1 MLDIIHGSAVEF
13 ITFLLIVVESFL
25 PRYDAEE
32 VWLNR
37 SAVII
42 ATLVFFLE
50 SSIFCCVVYY
60 ELLLGLVSVVFNSS
74 RYLLLDFSLMAFP

>member
-1 MLDIIHGSAVEF
+1 MLDIVHGRAVEL
-13 ITFLLIVVESFL
+13 IAFLLIIVESFL
-25 PRYDAEE
+25 PRYDSEE

-37 SAVII
+37 SSAII
-42 ATLVFFLE
+42 AALVFLLE
-50 SSIFCCVVYY
+50 SPIFCCVVYY

>member
-1 MLDIIHGSAVEF
+1 MLDIIHGRAVEL
-13 ITFLLIVVESFL
+13 IAFLLVVVESFL
-25 PRYDAEE
+25 PRYDSEE

-37 SAVII
+37 SSTVIS
-42 ATLVFFLE
+42 TFVFLLQ
-50 SSIFCCVVYY
+50 SPIFCCVVYY

>member
-1 MLDIIHGSAVEF
+1 MLDIIHGRAVEL
-13 ITFLLIVVESFL
+13 IAFLLVVVESFF

-32 VWLNR
+32 IWFNCS
-37 SAVII
+37 SALI
-42 ATLVFFLE
+42 AALVFLLE
-50 SSIFCCVVYY
+50 SPIFCCVVYY